1 MDDVLTISVT
11 TYITFYVTRI
21 VCGIR
26 PELVAR
32 TRWNKEELIL
42 CLVQLVYSNLVL
54 PAGRRGNNSD
64 VVVECYNLAML
75 SKRFTKVKP
84 NNKMTSL
91 IDKLNEAR

>member
-32 TRWNKEELIL
+32 MRWNKEELIS
-42 CLVQLVYSNLVL
+42 CLVQLIYSNLSFL
-54 PAGRRGNNSD
+54 LAGEEIIQT
-64 VVVECYNLAML
+64 VECYNLTML

-84 NNKMTSL
+84 NMKMTSL
-91 IDKLNEAR
+91 IDKLNEPR

>member
-32 TRWNKEELIL
+32 MRWNKEELIS
-42 CLVQLVYSNLVL
+42 CLVQLLYSNLSFV

-84 NNKMTSL
+84 NMKMTSL
-91 IDKLNEAR
+91 IER

>member
-1 MDDVLTISVT
+1 MDDVLTINVT

-32 TRWNKEELIL
+32 TRWNKEELIS
-42 CLVQLVYSNLVL
+42 CLVQLK
-54 PAGRRGNNSD
+54 
-64 VVVECYNLAML
+64 CYNLAML

-84 NNKMTSL
+84 NMKMTSL
-91 IDKLNEAR
+91 IDKLNEPR